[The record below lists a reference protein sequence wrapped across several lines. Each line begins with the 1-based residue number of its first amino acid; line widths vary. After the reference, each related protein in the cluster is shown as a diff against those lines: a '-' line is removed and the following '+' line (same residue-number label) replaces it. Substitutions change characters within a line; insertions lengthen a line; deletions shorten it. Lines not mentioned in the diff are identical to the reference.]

1 MGEEAPRVMSA
12 GKGAIH
18 PLHIPLPGWVP
29 EPRLGGDHDTTLE
42 KTVCVSTFPKL
53 DLLGKHLV
61 TQGESDHKDLFIL
74 HLIV

>member
-1 MGEEAPRVMSA
+1 MQTPSLPKEA
-12 GKGAIH
+12 AI
-18 PLHIPLPGWVP
+18 
-29 EPRLGGDHDTTLE
+29 EDQ
-42 KTVCVSTFPKL
+42 L